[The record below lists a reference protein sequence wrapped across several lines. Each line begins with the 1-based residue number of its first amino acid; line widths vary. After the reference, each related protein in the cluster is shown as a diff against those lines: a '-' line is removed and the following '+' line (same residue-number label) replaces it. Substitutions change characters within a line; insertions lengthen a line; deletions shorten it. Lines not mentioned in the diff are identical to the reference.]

1 MLPLGEF
8 SDSFLTPLD
17 VTSHTIDSCSFSV
30 QLSTTVRPR
39 EWAGEHLLVEDR
51 ATSSFVHCFRCSL
64 DEGCR

>member
-17 VTSHTIDSCSFSV
+17 VTSHTI
-30 QLSTTVRPR
+30 